1 LYIQIENHISILN
14 FINIHGLMALFCSI
28 LDLTNEFTISIFNQ
42 HKIQFTKMFEYR
54 DDDDDDDG
62 YFIGITTVRTNVENK

>member
-1 LYIQIENHISILN
+1 
-14 FINIHGLMALFCSI
+14 MVLFCSI

-54 DDDDDDDG
+54 DDDDDDDDG